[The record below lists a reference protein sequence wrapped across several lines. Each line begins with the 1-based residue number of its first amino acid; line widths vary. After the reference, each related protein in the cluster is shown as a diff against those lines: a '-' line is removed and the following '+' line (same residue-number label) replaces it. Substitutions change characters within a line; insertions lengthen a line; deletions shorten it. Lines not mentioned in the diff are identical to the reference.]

1 MKKILQ
7 FLLTIIEIYL
17 GNNSILKTIKKIDET
32 YKEIYN
38 EKNIFVR
45 ITESFLIIISEIAGF
60 ISILVSLNEKLD
72 FFVNLFSFNKF
83 LYFGYKII
91 VITIIFVLLHYLIGY
106 ILLISNKI
114 SGDIRKE
121 ASISGYFLFS
131 YFITSVCLVCIILI
145 DKSLIS
151 DFIITG
157 FVAIFISYI
166 INLKILFVMIREN
179 KKFKDKLIT
188 SLLLVILIIMNLF
201 IAVALI
207 NIFNPLAFNNT
218 PNLFDL
224 FYFTVTTF
232 TTIGF
237 GDIIPISIGAKLM
250 VIIISFTSILC
261 STVFLSNN
269 IKF

>member
-121 ASISGYFLFS
+121 ASISRYFLFS

-179 KKFKDKLIT
+179 KKF
-188 SLLLVILIIMNLF
+188 
-201 IAVALI
+201 
-207 NIFNPLAFNNT
+207 
-218 PNLFDL
+218 
-224 FYFTVTTF
+224 
-232 TTIGF
+232 
-237 GDIIPISIGAKLM
+237 
-250 VIIISFTSILC
+250 
-261 STVFLSNN
+261 
-269 IKF
+269 